1 MKKFR
6 KGDVIALKKDPKF
19 IYVAD
24 HPSGDGGYWRGTVHP
39 DHIMYR
45 AWGDQSNCLLGKDPK
60 AWKVIERGPSKK
72 DQRIETLTKQL
83 EVQNKSIKELSE
95 KAAEALERFEQKQLD
110 FDLAMLGTGYVSLAQ
125 LRRHTLRDVMRSY
138 DGVSPFSV
146 VRLDLKHPVKG
157 ADGEKYMT
165 EFLRQL
171 TQQ

>member
-6 KGDVIALKKDPKF
+6 KGDVIALKSTPNF
-19 IYVAD
+19 IYTVD
-24 HPSGDGGYWRGTVHP
+24 EFDGKEWRGTSHP
-39 DHIMYR
+39 DHVYY
-45 AWGDQSNCLLGKDPK
+45 ANTDSSNHSGCHLGKNPEDWRVVK
-60 AWKVIERGPSKK
+60 RGPGKK

-83 EVQNKSIKELSE
+83 DAQNKSIKELSE

-125 LRRHTLRDVMRSY
+125 LRRHTLRDVLRSY
-138 DGVSPFSV
+138 DGVSPFSL
-146 VRLDLKHPVKG
+146 VRLDLKHPVVG

-165 EFLRQL
+165 EFLSQL